1 MGARLWGEVKKSAYE
16 VSMGIFSKGIG
27 ERLVRPSCPLAGPSR
42 PARAQRK
49 VSREGSSV
57 AQSGFLHS
65 AKERAVS
72 HQGPSYN
79 HRVPFPTSQNKVSLL
94 DFGMTLTSS
103 LVDG

>member
-1 MGARLWGEVKKSAYE
+1 MGARLWGEVKKSACE
-16 VSMGIFSKGIG
+16 VSVGIFSKGIG
-27 ERLVRPSCPLAGPSR
+27 ERLVNPSCSMAGPR
-42 PARAQRK
+42 MPARAQRK

-79 HRVPFPTSQNKVSLL
+79 HRYHSLSSQNKVSLWIL
-94 DFGMTLTSS
+94 A
-103 LVDG
+103 